1 MEDLVFLNFP
11 AINNLFNYAL
21 TFSFDVLF
29 LIFKLAKMYAKY
41 QEAVDALRHEQLG
54 RKQSQ
59 AILERVLYWLLLM
72 CLFF

>member
-1 MEDLVFLNFP
+1 MFARPWKDLVFLNFP
-11 AINNLFNYAL
+11 TINNLFNYTL
-21 TFSFDVLF
+21 TFSFDVLL

-59 AILERVLYWLLLM
+59 DILERVFIGYY
-72 CLFF
+72 